1 MGQTLPVLLIVLG
14 RVKVELQNSEIL
26 KAWEW
31 FYIHV
36 YIHLALETGVVR
48 ALAGVALCIV
58 AGRAMPLYEKPGGG
72 GGGGIKIVLL
82 ICPFR

>member
-14 RVKVELQNSEIL
+14 RVKVELQKSEIL

-31 FYIHV
+31 FYINV
-36 YIHLALETGVVR
+36 YIHLALETVVVR
-48 ALAGVALCIV
+48 ALAKKL
-58 AGRAMPLYEKPGGG
+58 